1 MPHKLV
7 PRYIVKVF
15 LYTII
20 RLFHK
25 KDHFNKLVQYFHVF
39 FLLQGW
45 PANGASTVSI
55 STFSSEELSIVWVR
69 PSKIIWVMWWSKYA
83 CCNCMDRVVY
93 AIIIRKSPWIRKLD
107 QFTVVMFT
115 HVFTGVHGSL
125 EKMEKNRSIPT
136 SQWQKGHALY
146 TLHPACVNPSTIK
159 PWWGIS
165 LIRRPQQKWN
175 KMSKQ
180 PGFEGSWSPWI
191 NITTIWNTI

>member
-125 EKMEKNRSIPT
+125 EKMEKTDRFQPVSDKKAMPCTPCTLPVSI
-136 SQWQKGHALY
+136 HL
-146 TLHPACVNPSTIK
+146 PSSRGEVF
-159 PWWGIS
+159 P
-165 LIRRPQQKWN
+165 
-175 KMSKQ
+175 
-180 PGFEGSWSPWI
+180 
-191 NITTIWNTI
+191 